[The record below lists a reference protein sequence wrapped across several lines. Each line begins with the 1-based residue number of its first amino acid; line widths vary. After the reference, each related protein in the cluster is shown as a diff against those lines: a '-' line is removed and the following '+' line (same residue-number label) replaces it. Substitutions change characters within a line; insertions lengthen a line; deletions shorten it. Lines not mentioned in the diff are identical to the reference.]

1 MARLINVAMKHKCVW
16 NKNKILKMIK
26 NMLKLERKERKQLE
40 IKLQ

>member
-1 MARLINVAMKHKCVW
+1 MKHKCVW